1 MCAAREIAPVRR
13 GGRGA
18 FFIDLF
24 FCYFLLSAVQKSPP
38 QFSFCENCRFSKHL
52 MKSWGL
58 MSPQNDYIFIFFV
71 LVRVR
76 KCVELFYWNWPGLTL
91 SSPIRFSSADR
102 RTKSIIWNVEW
113 REKKCKKMT
122 NMTCYPTLSTHKMLD
137 FSSLLVLVRVRK
149 CVELF
154 SPNWRGL
161 TLSSP
166 IRFSSADRRTKSM
179 ICNAVPSCGS
189 DRLNLHFREGSVAD
203 ISQLS
208 EKHLPPENL
217 EMARTGAFFSLVEIY
232 KVWKNVKIHVIVE
245 IWGHMLILIWEM
257 SATDPSGEPQNLEF

>member
-1 MCAAREIAPVRR
+1 
-13 GGRGA
+13 
-18 FFIDLF
+18 
-24 FCYFLLSAVQKSPP
+24 
-38 QFSFCENCRFSKHL
+38 
-52 MKSWGL
+52 
-58 MSPQNDYIFIFFV
+58 MSPQNDHIFIFFV

-189 DRLNLHFREGSVAD
+189 DRLKLHFREGSVAD
-203 ISQLS
+203 ISQNNS
-208 EKHLPPENL
+208 THFRTCPSTKNEKMWPFWGLFGRCQQLTPPENVVL
-217 EMARTGAFFSLVEIY
+217 GDHFHNSEQ
-232 KVWKNVKIHVIVE
+232 HVIFV
-245 IWGHMLILIWEM
+245 
-257 SATDPSGEPQNLEF
+257 F